1 MDARSRA
8 ADLLALVPAAAIP
21 LLFLHSRYQAH
32 TTIGPFDVY
41 SSDVAVAVVVLVA
54 LAAGF
59 ALGWQPLRRPVV
71 LWCVAGA
78 LLVLCVVACFWRP
91 LEETT
96 SHVVTA
102 AKVWEYALLAPAVTL
117 LIRRR
122 VHVERLLAVFVAWSV
137 AASGWGLLQF
147 LGLVNEFRGRRPGQ
161 LETSFLGNID
171 FASFSGATLAIG
183 FAGIALGTHR
193 RLSIVALVSGA
204 VGAMLGAQVFPYAGM
219 VLAAAASL
227 LVAQRTHVLTVQRAA
242 VVCVAVVVVGAGVL
256 ALRSY
261 DTANFLRFLGIRPAS
276 ASTSTSVQTGSQRAM
291 LTYIGLRIWADHPI
305 LGVGFERSANRYQ
318 PYLADAKRKFPNQPA
333 QAYPSPSHPWGIQD
347 LWVQLLADTGV
358 IGFVLGVATFVVALA
373 RLVRTPLA
381 VRFVAL
387 VAGGWLLVAIGGWTG
402 LGIVAGIPLQAVT
415 WLAIGLAAVARDL
428 A

>member
-71 LWCVAGA
+71 LWCV
-78 LLVLCVVACFWRP
+78 VACFWRP

-96 SHVVTA
+96 SHLVTA

-122 VHVERLLAVFVAWSV
+122 IHVERLLVVFVAWSV

-171 FASFSGATLAIG
+171 FASFSG
-183 FAGIALGTHR
+183 
-193 RLSIVALVSGA
+193 
-204 VGAMLGAQVFPYAGM
+204 
-219 VLAAAASL
+219 
-227 LVAQRTHVLTVQRAA
+227 
-242 VVCVAVVVVGAGVL
+242 
-256 ALRSY
+256 
-261 DTANFLRFLGIRPAS
+261 
-276 ASTSTSVQTGSQRAM
+276 
-291 LTYIGLRIWADHPI
+291 
-305 LGVGFERSANRYQ
+305 
-318 PYLADAKRKFPNQPA
+318 
-333 QAYPSPSHPWGIQD
+333 
-347 LWVQLLADTGV
+347 
-358 IGFVLGVATFVVALA
+358 
-373 RLVRTPLA
+373 
-381 VRFVAL
+381 
-387 VAGGWLLVAIGGWTG
+387 
-402 LGIVAGIPLQAVT
+402 
-415 WLAIGLAAVARDL
+415 
-428 A
+428 

>member
-1 MDARSRA
+1 
-8 ADLLALVPAAAIP
+8 V
-21 LLFLHSRYQAH
+21 
-32 TTIGPFDVY
+32 
-41 SSDVAVAVVVLVA
+41 
-54 LAAGF
+54 
-59 ALGWQPLRRPVV
+59 
-71 LWCVAGA
+71 
-78 LLVLCVVACFWRP
+78 
-91 LEETT
+91 
-96 SHVVTA
+96 
-102 AKVWEYALLAPAVTL
+102 
-117 LIRRR
+117 
-122 VHVERLLAVFVAWSV
+122 
-137 AASGWGLLQF
+137 
-147 LGLVNEFRGRRPGQ
+147 
-161 LETSFLGNID
+161 
-171 FASFSGATLAIG
+171 
-183 FAGIALGTHR
+183 
-193 RLSIVALVSGA
+193 VALVSGA

-219 VLAAAASL
+219 VLAAAACL

-305 LGVGFERSANRYQ
+305 LGVGFERSGNRYQ

-358 IGFVLGVATFVVALA
+358 IGFVLGVATFVAALV